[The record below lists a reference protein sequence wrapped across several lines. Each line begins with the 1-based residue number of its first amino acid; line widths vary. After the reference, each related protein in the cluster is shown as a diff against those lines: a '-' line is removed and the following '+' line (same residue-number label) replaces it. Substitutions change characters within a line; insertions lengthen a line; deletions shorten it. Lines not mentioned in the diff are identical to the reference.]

1 MIIVNNKKTS
11 KKRVIA
17 RILSKYRKSDID
29 ANDDSIKRLETELKN
44 KINENS
50 RVVYKIDEE
59 IRKFKNKYP
68 NDV

>member
-29 ANDDSIKRLETELKN
+29 ANDDSIKRFETELKN

>member
-29 ANDDSIKRLETELKN
+29 ANDDSIKRFKTV
-44 KINENS
+44 I
-50 RVVYKIDEE
+50 EE
-59 IRKFKNKYP
+59 
-68 NDV
+68 